1 VSDGW
6 SMGVLVREM
15 TALYASLTANHAL
28 TLPELPVQYA
38 DFASWQRGWL
48 QGDTLKTQ
56 LGWWREQ
63 LSGAPAALE
72 LPTDKPRRSVQSFRG
87 AMLPVQLPAAV
98 SNALLDLCQREGVTP
113 FMALLAAF
121 QLLLSRYSRQDDVTV
136 GSPIAGRNRS
146 ETEGLIGF
154 FV

>member
-15 TALYASLTANHAL
+15 TALYAAFASGRPSP
-28 TLPELPVQYA
+28 LPELPVQYA
-38 DFASWQRGWL
+38 DFATWQRGWL
-48 QGDTLKTQ
+48 RGKALETQ

-63 LSGAPAALE
+63 LSGAPTALE
-72 LPTDKPRRSVQSFRG
+72 LPTDRAWPAVPSHRG
-87 AMLPVQLPAAV
+87 ASVPVAIPAAL
-98 SNALLDLCQREGVTP
+98 SEALESLARREGATP
-113 FMALLAAF
+113 FMVLLAAF
-121 QLLLSRYSRQDDVTV
+121 QLLLARHSGQDDISV